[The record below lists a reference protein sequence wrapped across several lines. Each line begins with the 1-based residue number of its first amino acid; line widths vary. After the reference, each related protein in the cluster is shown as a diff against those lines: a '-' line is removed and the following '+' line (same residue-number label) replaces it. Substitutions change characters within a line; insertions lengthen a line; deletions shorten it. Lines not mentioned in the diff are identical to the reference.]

1 MSKAIAKIR
10 EEARRLYLTGQSS
23 SNAEIA
29 RHVKVKPH
37 TIGRWRKEENWDDL
51 RIQVSREEA
60 KKLVEQIATDRI
72 ELNVKHFRYW
82 DILLAH
88 VNATL
93 KATPP
98 GKAKL
103 RDLVEL
109 AGVLDRAQKGQRV
122 ARGLALD
129 GQTEEQAR
137 AEAQSENR
145 TLIDIFIDA
154 IKKHVTDPEARDR
167 IRESILAKMP
177 TEDEP
182 GEPTAA

>member
-1 MSKAIAKIR
+1 MSKAVGKIR
-10 EEARRLYLTGQSS
+10 EQARRLFLTGQSS

-29 RHVKVKPH
+29 RHVQVKAH
-37 TIGRWRKEENWDDL
+37 TVGRWRKQENWDDL
-51 RIQVSREEA
+51 RREVSREEA

-82 DILLAH
+82 DVLLAH

-93 KATPP
+93 KAIPP

-122 ARGLALD
+122 ARGLCLD
-129 GQTEEQAR
+129 GQTEEEAR

-145 TLIDIFIDA
+145 TLIDIFIEA
-154 IKKHVTDPEARDR
+154 IKLHVTDPETRDR
-167 IRESILAKMP
+167 IREAILARLP
-177 TEDEP
+177 GEDEP
-182 GEPTAA
+182 KDDEAA